1 MMEKKAIVKNETGI
15 HARPALSVV
24 KEASKFKSEVLIV
37 KDGNEYNAKSIVA
50 IMCMAAVKNDE
61 LIIKTSGDD
70 EEAAAVA
77 MVKIIEEGL
86 LK

>member
-1 MMEKKAIVKNETGI
+1 MMEKKAIVKSESGI

-24 KEASKFKSEVLIV
+24 KEASKYKSEVLIV

-61 LIIKTSGDD
+61 IVIKTNGDD

-77 MVKIIEEGL
+77 MVKLIEEGL
-86 LK
+86 E

>member
-1 MMEKKAIVKNETGI
+1 MIEKKAIVKSETGI

-50 IMCMAAVKNDE
+50 IMSMAAVKNDE
-61 LIIKTSGDD
+61 ITIKATGDD

-77 MVKIIEEGL
+77 MVKLIEEKL
-86 LK
+86 

>member
-1 MMEKKAIVKNETGI
+1 MIEKKAIVKSETGI

-24 KEASKFKSEVLIV
+24 REASKFKSEVIIV

-50 IMCMAAVKNDE
+50 IMSMAAIKNDE
-61 LIIKTSGDD
+61 IIIKTNGDD

-77 MVKIIEEGL
+77 MVKLIEEGL
-86 LK
+86 EK

>member
-1 MMEKKAIVKNETGI
+1 MMEKKAIVKSETGI

-50 IMCMAAVKNDE
+50 IMCMAAAKNDE
-61 LIIKTSGDD
+61 ILIRTKGVD

-86 LK
+86 LE

>member
-1 MMEKKAIVKNETGI
+1 MMEKKAIVKSETGI
-15 HARPALSVV
+15 HARPALAVV

-61 LIIKTSGDD
+61 VIIKTNGDD
-70 EEAAAVA
+70 EEVAAVS
-77 MVKIIEEGL
+77 MVKLIEEGL
-86 LK
+86 E

>member
-1 MMEKKAIVKNETGI
+1 
-15 HARPALSVV
+15 
-24 KEASKFKSEVLIV
+24 VLIV
-37 KDGNEYNAKSIVA
+37 KENNEYNAKSIVA
-50 IMCMAAVKNDE
+50 IMCMAAIKNDE
-61 LIIKTSGDD
+61 LIIRTNGVD

>member
-1 MMEKKAIVKNETGI
+1 MMEKKAIVKSETGI
-15 HARPALSVV
+15 HARPALAVV

-61 LIIKTSGDD
+61 VIIKTNGDD
-70 EEAAAVA
+70 EEVAAVA
-77 MVKIIEEGL
+77 MVKLIEEGL
-86 LK
+86 

>member
-1 MMEKKAIVKNETGI
+1 MIEKKAIVKSESGI

-50 IMCMAAVKNDE
+50 IMCMAAAKDDE
-61 LIIKTSGDD
+61 ITIKATGAD

-77 MVKIIEEGL
+77 MVKLIQEEL
-86 LK
+86 A

>member
-1 MMEKKAIVKNETGI
+1 MMEKKAIVKSETGI

-61 LIIKTSGDD
+61 IMIKTNGAD

-77 MVKIIEEGL
+77 MVKIIEEEL

>member
-1 MMEKKAIVKNETGI
+1 MMEKKVIVKSETGI

-61 LIIKTSGDD
+61 IIIKTNGDD

-77 MVKIIEEGL
+77 MVKLIEEGL
-86 LK
+86 E

>member
-1 MMEKKAIVKNETGI
+1 MMEKKAVVKNETGI

-50 IMCMAAVKNDE
+50 IMSMAAIKDDQ
-61 LIIKTSGDD
+61 ITIKTTGDD

-77 MVKIIEEGL
+77 MVKLIEEGL
-86 LK
+86 

>member
-1 MMEKKAIVKNETGI
+1 MIEKKAIVKSETGI

-50 IMCMAAVKNDE
+50 IMSMAAVKDDE
-61 LIIKTSGDD
+61 ITIKATGAD
-70 EEAAAVA
+70 EEAAVVA
-77 MVKIIEEGL
+77 MVKLIEQGL
-86 LK
+86 

>member
-1 MMEKKAIVKNETGI
+1 MMEKKAIVKSETGI
-15 HARPALSVV
+15 HARPALLVV

-61 LIIKTSGDD
+61 ITIKATGDD

-77 MVKIIEEGL
+77 MIKLIEEGL
-86 LK
+86 V

>member
-1 MMEKKAIVKNETGI
+1 
-15 HARPALSVV
+15 ALTVV

-50 IMCMAAVKNDE
+50 IMSMGAVKDDE
-61 LIIKTSGDD
+61 ITIKATGAD

-77 MVKIIEEGL
+77 MVTVIQGL
-86 LK
+86 

>member
-1 MMEKKAIVKNETGI
+1 MIEKKAIVKSETGI

-37 KDGNEYNAKSIVA
+37 KEGNEYNAKSIVA

-61 LIIKTSGDD
+61 IIIKTTGAD

-77 MVKIIEEGL
+77 MVKLIEEGL
-86 LK
+86 A

>member
-1 MMEKKAIVKNETGI
+1 MMEKKAVVKSETGI

-24 KEASKFKSEVLIV
+24 KEATKFKSEVLIV

-61 LIIKTSGDD
+61 IIIRTNGVD

-77 MVKIIEEGL
+77 MVKLIEEGL

>member
-1 MMEKKAIVKNETGI
+1 MMEKKAIVKSESGI
-15 HARPALSVV
+15 HARPALAVV

-61 LIIKTSGDD
+61 LIIKATGAD
-70 EEAAAVA
+70 EEAATVA
-77 MVKIIEEGL
+77 MVKIIEQGL

>member
-1 MMEKKAIVKNETGI
+1 MMEKKAIVTSETGI
-15 HARPALSVV
+15 HARPALTLV

-61 LIIKTSGDD
+61 ITIKTSGVD

-86 LK
+86 K

>member
-1 MMEKKAIVKNETGI
+1 MMEKKAIVKSETGI

-61 LIIKTSGDD
+61 ITIKTNGVD
-70 EEAAAVA
+70 EEAAALA
-77 MVKIIEEGL
+77 MVKLIEQGL
-86 LK
+86 E

>member
-1 MMEKKAIVKNETGI
+1 MIEKKAIVKSETGI

-37 KDGNEYNAKSIVA
+37 KDNNEYNAKSIVA
-50 IMCMAAVKNDE
+50 IMCMAAIKNDE
-61 LIIKTSGDD
+61 LIIRTSGTD
-70 EEAAAVA
+70 EEAAAGA

>member
-1 MMEKKAIVKNETGI
+1 MEKKAIVKNETGI

-50 IMCMAAVKNDE
+50 IMCMAAAKNDE
-61 LIIKTSGDD
+61 ITIKTTGVD
-70 EEAAAVA
+70 EEAAALA

-86 LK
+86 E

>member
-1 MMEKKAIVKNETGI
+1 MIEKKAIVTSETGI

-50 IMCMAAVKNDE
+50 IMSMAAVKNDE
-61 LIIKTSGDD
+61 ITIKATGAD
-70 EEAAAVA
+70 EEAAALA
-77 MVKIIEEGL
+77 MVKLIQEGL
-86 LK
+86 

>member
-1 MMEKKAIVKNETGI
+1 MIEKKAIVNNETGI

-50 IMCMAAVKNDE
+50 IMCMAAVKNDQ
-61 LIIKTSGDD
+61 ITIKTIGAD
-70 EEAAAVA
+70 EEAAAAA
-77 MVKIIEEGL
+77 MVKLIEEGL
-86 LK
+86 

>member
-1 MMEKKAIVKNETGI
+1 MKEKKAIVKSETGI
-15 HARPALSVV
+15 HARPALTVV

-61 LIIKTSGDD
+61 ITIKATGDD
-70 EEAAAVA
+70 EEAAVCA
-77 MVKIIEEGL
+77 MVKLIEEGL
-86 LK
+86 Q

>member
-1 MMEKKAIVKNETGI
+1 MIEKRAIVKSETGI

-24 KEASKFKSEVLIV
+24 KEASKFKSEVLII

-50 IMCMAAVKNDE
+50 IMCMAAGKDDE
-61 LIIKTSGDD
+61 ILIKASGVD

-77 MVKIIEEGL
+77 MVKLIEEGL
-86 LK
+86 L

>member
-1 MMEKKAIVKNETGI
+1 MIEKKAIVKSETGI

-24 KEASKFKSEVLIV
+24 KVAAKFKSEVLIV

-61 LIIKTSGDD
+61 IIIKTNGDD
-70 EEAAAVA
+70 EEEAAVA
-77 MVKIIEEGL
+77 MVELIEGL
-86 LK
+86 R